1 MCVLSNSTLFFLA
14 ARCAGICTWIDLQDW
29 VYCSKIEMETIEK
42 GTILVCCECTV
53 PLQIA
58 DVQKQTTCKF
68 KFTLWLVHQPDG
80 STAVLVGPA

>member
-1 MCVLSNSTLFFLA
+1 
-14 ARCAGICTWIDLQDW
+14 
-29 VYCSKIEMETIEK
+29 METIEK